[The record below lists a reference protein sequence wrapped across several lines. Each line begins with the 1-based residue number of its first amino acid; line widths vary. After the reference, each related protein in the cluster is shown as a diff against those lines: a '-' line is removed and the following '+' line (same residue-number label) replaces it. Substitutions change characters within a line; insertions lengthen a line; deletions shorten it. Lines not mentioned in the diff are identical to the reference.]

1 MRRFLFLGFGIWLGG
16 TVVLRVVPV
25 QLLPPFSPERI
36 LVLYAASFGLTFFIV
51 RQFIARRLQLPEARG
66 ACIALV
72 LATLLLD
79 PFSAAFFTKVFPN
92 WPAEAAGV
100 FGGWMLVFCAGAL
113 LPVLGKE

>member
-1 MRRFLFLGFGIWLGG
+1 MRQFLFLGFGLWLLG
-16 TVVLRVVPV
+16 TALLRVAPV
-25 QLLPPFSPERI
+25 QLLPPFSPSRI
-36 LVLYAASFGLTFFIV
+36 LVLYAASFGLTFFLV
-51 RQFIARRLQLPEARG
+51 RQFIARRLQTSDARG

-79 PFSAAFFTKVFPN
+79 PFSAAFFPKVFPN

-113 LPVLGKE
+113 LPVLGRK